1 MGSPFTK
8 ELLAAGVSS
17 HRAINI
23 PIRTEIRIEPTT
35 GTLKIDMKHGETRM
49 GERLGLDI
57 KLQVESE
64 CDVLDKKTVMD
75 TMNRY
80 DYHPFHYWVFMETET
95 AQKLDGSPTL
105 RYHKYTLVHNP
116 RDPTTKEMKAEIK
129 LSGALKPKEGEIVK
143 HIPNGSEKKTLQ
155 EQKLSRSIEELT
167 SVDDAQAAN
176 VLMEIALIGGAPKT
190 YEVSLTAAHGFS
202 ELTNKWNLH
211 LEMEKD
217 TPRMVC
223 MAGVMERNVQ
233 GKVVYNNRLGFGSSC
248 DEHFVMVEGMV
259 ASTERQREMSRNTEE
274 ARRCDRLSRKI
285 QEKQEQIKTLPQSQ
299 WKASLLEE
307 LAQMR
312 IERMSMC
319 EEKLR
324 QRTALDRVEMT
335 ITPSPNLPTPVY
347 TVAKYLD
354 TILKAVLVEYMAAL
368 PAPHSVTDPKVM
380 DITQYRNIRVPGVI
394 RNFLPVTL
402 SKSPIEQL
410 YQGFGGTRLYP
421 KCSIFQ
427 GQIKTF
433 DSMTYSYD
441 LDDCYHL
448 VSSEC

>member
-1 MGSPFTK
+1 
-8 ELLAAGVSS
+8 
-17 HRAINI
+17 
-23 PIRTEIRIEPTT
+23 
-35 GTLKIDMKHGETRM
+35 
-49 GERLGLDI
+49 
-57 KLQVESE
+57 
-64 CDVLDKKTVMD
+64 
-75 TMNRY
+75 
-80 DYHPFHYWVFMETET
+80 
-95 AQKLDGSPTL
+95 
-105 RYHKYTLVHNP
+105 
-116 RDPTTKEMKAEIK
+116 
-129 LSGALKPKEGEIVK
+129 
-143 HIPNGSEKKTLQ
+143 
-155 EQKLSRSIEELT
+155 
-167 SVDDAQAAN
+167 
-176 VLMEIALIGGAPKT
+176 
-190 YEVSLTAAHGFS
+190 
-202 ELTNKWNLH
+202 
-211 LEMEKD
+211 
-217 TPRMVC
+217 
-223 MAGVMERNVQ
+223 MERNVQ
-233 GKVVYNNRLGFGSSC
+233 GKVMYNNRLGFGSSC

-347 TVAKYLD
+347 TIAKYLD

-368 PAPHSVTDPKVM
+368 PAPHSVTDPKVKVIIDIDQRTKSLNMVVTSPM

-402 SKSPIEQL
+402 SKS
-410 YQGFGGTRLYP
+410 
-421 KCSIFQ
+421 
-427 GQIKTF
+427 
-433 DSMTYSYD
+433 YSYD

-448 VSSEC
+448 VSSECYKNSYAVLAKNKDNVKHVIMYHEDTKIELKEAASRYQSSRSPYE